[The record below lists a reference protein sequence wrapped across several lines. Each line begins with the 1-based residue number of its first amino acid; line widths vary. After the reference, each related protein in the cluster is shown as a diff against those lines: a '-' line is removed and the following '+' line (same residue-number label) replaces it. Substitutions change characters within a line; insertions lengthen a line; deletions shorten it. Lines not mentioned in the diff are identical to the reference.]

1 MRAVLVTGAS
11 TGIGRV
17 ITEVLANNQFFV
29 YAGARKQKDL
39 DDLNLLDN
47 VQSVKLDVNDLDQI
61 KAVVDL
67 VESEDRGLFG
77 LVNNAG
83 VMGLQPLTEV
93 SEDDFDWQMKTNIY
107 GPFRVTKAFSSLLV
121 ASKGRIVNIGSVS
134 GILSSALLGPYSM
147 SKRAMDSFSNT
158 LRSEISDFGCLVSI
172 IEPGE
177 FDSEINNKFYETVKK
192 SPDKYL
198 QTMYPLAKNYF
209 ENIIKDEFKYPKA
222 STPLPVA
229 QAVLDALSSINPKP
243 RYLVVPSKEQAEM
256 TIRKALQEALQ
267 LNYNQ
272 PYSYTREELI
282 SLIDEIIFDLE
293 L

>member
-1 MRAVLVTGAS
+1 MRSVLVTGAS

-17 ITEVLANNQFFV
+17 ITEVLTNNEFFV

-39 DDLNLLDN
+39 DDLNSLKN
-47 VQSVKLDVNDLDQI
+47 VKSVKLDVNDLDEISAAFEFI
-61 KAVVDL
+61 K
-67 VESEDRGLFG
+67 SEDRGLFG

-93 SEDDFDWQMKTNIY
+93 SEDDFDWHMKTNVY

-121 ASKGRIVNIGSVS
+121 ESKGRIVNIGSVS

-147 SKRAMDSFSNT
+147 SKRAIDSFSDT
-158 LRSEISDFGCLVSI
+158 LRSEVADFGCSVSI
-172 IEPGE
+172 IESGE
-177 FDSEINNKFYETVKK
+177 FDSEMNNKFYETVKK
-192 SPDKYL
+192 SPEKYL
-198 QTMYPLAKNYF
+198 QTMYPMAKNYF

-229 QAVLDALSSINPKP
+229 QAVLDALTSTNPKP
-243 RYLVVPSKEQAEM
+243 RYLVVPDKEQANM

-267 LNYNQ
+267 LNYNH
-272 PYSYTREELI
+272 PYSYNREELI
-282 SLIDEIIFDLE
+282 SMIDEIVFDLE